1 MARVIEDLDRL
12 LPESVNIKVSG
23 KILELKP
30 IKLKALLGL
39 QKTFEDFRDLDPS
52 EYTDDTFDKLLDAL
66 AVVLPEIKTDP
77 DIDLTI
83 PQLIRL
89 INLVA
94 QLMTVQSNEMT
105 QAGMNVSIDKKKV
118 LKEQLELSH
127 TS

>member
-39 QKTFEDFRDLDPS
+39 QKTFEDFQDLDPS

-66 AVVLPEIKTDP
+66 AVVLPEI
-77 DIDLTI
+77 
-83 PQLIRL
+83 
-89 INLVA
+89 
-94 QLMTVQSNEMT
+94 S
-105 QAGMNVSIDKKKV
+105 
-118 LKEQLELSH
+118 
-127 TS
+127 

>member
-39 QKTFEDFRDLDPS
+39 QKTFEDFQDLDPS

-118 LKEQLELSH
+118 LKEQLEPSH